1 MGFAFFLAGFS
12 LQSDEHPCL
21 LVDDAKVSGDHV
33 GEDDVVLAD
42 IFAFVP
48 FLASFGSGGEL
59 GDDVVDVDGVFE
71 PVVVVAG
78 FALFGLADSFL
89 LDRRLW
95 DDVVEV
101 MPRCVRVI
109 GFRVRHED
117 DFLSESLTITF

>member
-1 MGFAFFLAGFS
+1 MQLPWS
-12 LQSDEHPCL
+12 R
-21 LVDDAKVSGDHV
+21 
-33 GEDDVVLAD
+33 VL
-42 IFAFVP
+42 
-48 FLASFGSGGEL
+48 SFQ
-59 GDDVVDVDGVFE
+59 DFE
-71 PVVVVAG
+71 MG

-89 LDRRLW
+89 LDGRLW